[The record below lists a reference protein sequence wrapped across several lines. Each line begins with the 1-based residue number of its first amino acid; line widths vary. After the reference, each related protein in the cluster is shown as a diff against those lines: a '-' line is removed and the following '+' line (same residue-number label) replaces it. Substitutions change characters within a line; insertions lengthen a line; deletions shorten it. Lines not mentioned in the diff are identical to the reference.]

1 MRDTDRFACRHS
13 QVINSGETATMNCTV
28 EGYPVESVEWLHDG
42 VPVLTAQDTRIRLLA
57 PLVLV
62 IGSVG
67 RRDKGMYQC
76 LVRSDKENAQA
87 TAELKL
93 GGQRAI
99 RSFPFLSLFFLIR
112 VTFSSCLLLS
122 TLAPLVCGDLCRTFS
137 IDFTILIS
145 RSNLIFSL
153 PIVSFQFCFVQRFRN
168 H

>member
-1 MRDTDRFACRHS
+1 
-13 QVINSGETATMNCTV
+13 MNCTV

-93 GGQRAI
+93 GGQQSVFNTRYTLLPFD
-99 RSFPFLSLFFLIR
+99 RFYLFLYHSFIH
-112 VTFSSCLLLS
+112 VYIFSSFYYW
-122 TLAPLVCGDLCRTFS
+122 VY
-137 IDFTILIS
+137 
-145 RSNLIFSL
+145 FSL
-153 PIVSFQFCFVQRFRN
+153 LCLT
-168 H
+168 

>member
-1 MRDTDRFACRHS
+1 MDNRVASKGDDRLACVARALTFEHES
-13 QVINSGETATMNCTV
+13 LTVSRYLQIINSGESATMNCTV

-67 RRDKGMYQC
+67 RKDKGMYQC

-93 GGQRAI
+93 GG
-99 RSFPFLSLFFLIR
+99 
-112 VTFSSCLLLS
+112 
-122 TLAPLVCGDLCRTFS
+122 S
-137 IDFTILIS
+137 IFYVRI
-145 RSNLIFSL
+145 IFRYS
-153 PIVSFQFCFVQRFRN
+153 VYEKVGCFCIK
-168 H
+168 

>member
-1 MRDTDRFACRHS
+1 MPIVYRLNLKQTGEKKKKERKCRNHVARVERPSKRMDNGVASKGDDRLGCVARALTFEHESLTVSRYL
-13 QVINSGETATMNCTV
+13 QIINSGESATMNCTV

-67 RRDKGMYQC
+67 RKDKGMYQC

-93 GGQRAI
+93 GGI
-99 RSFPFLSLFFLIR
+99 RCESIIRFLPS
-112 VTFSSCLLLS
+112 
-122 TLAPLVCGDLCRTFS
+122 
-137 IDFTILIS
+137 
-145 RSNLIFSL
+145 
-153 PIVSFQFCFVQRFRN
+153 
-168 H
+168 

>member
-1 MRDTDRFACRHS
+1 
-13 QVINSGETATMNCTV
+13 MNCTV

-67 RRDKGMYQC
+67 RKDKGMYQC

-93 GGQRAI
+93 GGIYSNESVKGFIQDVGHK
-99 RSFPFLSLFFLIR
+99 PTKVNLF
-112 VTFSSCLLLS
+112 V
-122 TLAPLVCGDLCRTFS
+122 
-137 IDFTILIS
+137 
-145 RSNLIFSL
+145 IF
-153 PIVSFQFCFVQRFRN
+153 
-168 H
+168 

>member
-1 MRDTDRFACRHS
+1 MIRLRDRCVRRHS
-13 QVINSGETATMNCTV
+13 QVVNSGETATMNCTV

-93 GGQRAI
+93 GGQRT
-99 RSFPFLSLFFLIR
+99 FLIP
-112 VTFSSCLLLS
+112 VISGSLTF
-122 TLAPLVCGDLCRTFS
+122 A
-137 IDFTILIS
+137 
-145 RSNLIFSL
+145 LIFTSL
-153 PIVSFQFCFVQRFRN
+153 YT
-168 H
+168 

>member
-1 MRDTDRFACRHS
+1 MNITRYKFRICSSFLFHRAHRRGSASSKIAQINVNRFSENRNIGRSACRHS

-93 GGQRAI
+93 GGQRAH
-99 RSFPFLSLFFLIR
+99 RSFFFLFF
-112 VTFSSCLLLS
+112 
-122 TLAPLVCGDLCRTFS
+122 
-137 IDFTILIS
+137 
-145 RSNLIFSL
+145 
-153 PIVSFQFCFVQRFRN
+153 SF
-168 H
+168 

>member
-1 MRDTDRFACRHS
+1 
-13 QVINSGETATMNCTV
+13 MNCTV

-93 GGQRAI
+93 GGQRTH
-99 RSFPFLSLFFLIR
+99 RPFLLPVTPYSPSTVSIYSYITSLYICTYR
-112 VTFSSCLLLS
+112 VLLLDTLTLPCFSYVFSSLERTGPFLLEK
-122 TLAPLVCGDLCRTFS
+122 T
-137 IDFTILIS
+137 DF
-145 RSNLIFSL
+145 
-153 PIVSFQFCFVQRFRN
+153 
-168 H
+168 

>member
-1 MRDTDRFACRHS
+1 
-13 QVINSGETATMNCTV
+13 MNCTV

-93 GGQRAI
+93 GGQQSSI
-99 RSFPFLSLFFLIR
+99 FNICYTLLSFDSFLSIYIYFCLHAMYFL
-112 VTFSSCLLLS
+112 
-122 TLAPLVCGDLCRTFS
+122 PS
-137 IDFTILIS
+137 IIGT
-145 RSNLIFSL
+145 
-153 PIVSFQFCFVQRFRN
+153 C
-168 H
+168 

>member
-1 MRDTDRFACRHS
+1 
-13 QVINSGETATMNCTV
+13 MNCTV

-93 GGQRAI
+93 GGESAI
-99 RSFPFLSLFFLIR
+99 ASSVSLSLSFL
-112 VTFSSCLLLS
+112 
-122 TLAPLVCGDLCRTFS
+122 P
-137 IDFTILIS
+137 
-145 RSNLIFSL
+145 
-153 PIVSFQFCFVQRFRN
+153 SFQRLAASRLLNSRPCPSVSQHLLDSRVFPPGDISHNLNLKFSPRALEETRCVSLHGGTSF
-168 H
+168 

>member
-1 MRDTDRFACRHS
+1 
-13 QVINSGETATMNCTV
+13 MNCTV

-93 GGQRAI
+93 GGQRTH
-99 RSFPFLSLFFLIR
+99 RPFLISIILYYRLVLFLI
-112 VTFSSCLLLS
+112 S
-122 TLAPLVCGDLCRTFS
+122 LVYICICTYMHWKK
-137 IDFTILIS
+137 
-145 RSNLIFSL
+145 NL
-153 PIVSFQFCFVQRFRN
+153 VA
-168 H
+168 

>member
-1 MRDTDRFACRHS
+1 MTLRDRCARRHS
-13 QVINSGETATMNCTV
+13 QVVNSGETATMNCTV

-87 TAELKL
+87 TSELKL
-93 GGQRAI
+93 GGQQMFLIPVLYPPWLFHICSR
-99 RSFPFLSLFFLIR
+99 FHLSLYILN
-112 VTFSSCLLLS
+112 T
-122 TLAPLVCGDLCRTFS
+122 PL
-137 IDFTILIS
+137 
-145 RSNLIFSL
+145 NL
-153 PIVSFQFCFVQRFRN
+153 
-168 H
+168 

>member
-1 MRDTDRFACRHS
+1 
-13 QVINSGETATMNCTV
+13 MNCTV

-93 GGQRAI
+93 GGKQAHHNAVFNI
-99 RSFPFLSLFFLIR
+99 CYTVLLFGRFYL
-112 VTFSSCLLLS
+112 CL
-122 TLAPLVCGDLCRTFS
+122 
-137 IDFTILIS
+137 
-145 RSNLIFSL
+145 
-153 PIVSFQFCFVQRFRN
+153 
-168 H
+168 HY

>member
-1 MRDTDRFACRHS
+1 
-13 QVINSGETATMNCTV
+13 MNCTV

-93 GGQRAI
+93 GGQR
-99 RSFPFLSLFFLIR
+99 RSRLFFFFTSTPVKSWSLVSSPSR
-112 VTFSSCLLLS
+112 RLFALAVCLYVACFSRIAHDSK
-122 TLAPLVCGDLCRTFS
+122 
-137 IDFTILIS
+137 
-145 RSNLIFSL
+145 SL
-153 PIVSFQFCFVQRFRN
+153 DVS
-168 H
+168 

>member
-1 MRDTDRFACRHS
+1 MDWSDCDTEMNSLVYRHS

-93 GGQRAI
+93 GGQRAFI
-99 RSFPFLSLFFLIR
+99 
-112 VTFSSCLLLS
+112 V
-122 TLAPLVCGDLCRTFS
+122 
-137 IDFTILIS
+137 
-145 RSNLIFSL
+145 NLIYF
-153 PIVSFQFCFVQRFRN
+153 
-168 H
+168 

>member
-1 MRDTDRFACRHS
+1 
-13 QVINSGETATMNCTV
+13 MNCTV

-93 GGQRAI
+93 GGQR
-99 RSFPFLSLFFLIR
+99 
-112 VTFSSCLLLS
+112 THH
-122 TLAPLVCGDLCRTFS
+122 TL
-137 IDFTILIS
+137 LIS
-145 RSNLIFSL
+145 VILYSRLISFLFTLISLIYICICMHWKKNL
-153 PIVSFQFCFVQRFRN
+153 VA
-168 H
+168 

>member
-1 MRDTDRFACRHS
+1 MIRLRDRCARRHS
-13 QVINSGETATMNCTV
+13 QVVNSGETATMNCTV

-93 GGQRAI
+93 GGQRT
-99 RSFPFLSLFFLIR
+99 FLIP
-112 VTFSSCLLLS
+112 VISGSLTF
-122 TLAPLVCGDLCRTFS
+122 A
-137 IDFTILIS
+137 
-145 RSNLIFSL
+145 LIFSSL
-153 PIVSFQFCFVQRFRN
+153 YT
-168 H
+168 

>member
-1 MRDTDRFACRHS
+1 MENRVASKGDDRSVCVARALTFEHESLTVSRYL
-13 QVINSGETATMNCTV
+13 QIINSGESATMNCTV

-67 RRDKGMYQC
+67 RKDKGMYQC

-93 GGQRAI
+93 GG
-99 RSFPFLSLFFLIR
+99 R
-112 VTFSSCLLLS
+112 V
-122 TLAPLVCGDLCRTFS
+122 R
-137 IDFTILIS
+137 
-145 RSNLIFSL
+145 
-153 PIVSFQFCFVQRFRN
+153 
-168 H
+168 

>member
-1 MRDTDRFACRHS
+1 
-13 QVINSGETATMNCTV
+13 MNCTV

-93 GGQRAI
+93 GGQRTFLKPIMYPAPFI
-99 RSFPFLSLFFLIR
+99 RSRVSISLY
-112 VTFSSCLLLS
+112 T
-122 TLAPLVCGDLCRTFS
+122 
-137 IDFTILIS
+137 
-145 RSNLIFSL
+145 
-153 PIVSFQFCFVQRFRN
+153 
-168 H
+168 